1 MTEQKYKFLSTPRR
15 PVEDRRFV
23 AGRGK
28 FIADLDRPN
37 MLHVAPL
44 ASHHAAA
51 VINGIDASAALAMP
65 GVVDVITGAELAAA
79 VQPLMNGLNTPNVRR
94 FPLAVDRVRYAGE
107 WVCAVVA
114 ESRAL
119 AEDALEKIIVDATP
133 QPFILDAEAAL
144 LETSAPVHPE
154 HGNNLLLDRKFV
166 WGPVDDDFDAAAHS
180 LSVFFG

>member
-1 MTEQKYKFLSTPRR
+1 MSEPKYKFLSTPRR

-28 FIADLDRPN
+28 YIADLERPD

-44 ASHHAAA
+44 ASHYAAA
-51 VINGIDASAALAMP
+51 VINSIDASKALAMP
-65 GVVDVITGAELAAA
+65 GVIDVITGDEIAGA

-94 FPLAVDRVRYAGE
+94 FPLAVGRVRYAGE

-119 AEDALEKIIVDATP
+119 AE
-133 QPFILDAEAAL
+133 
-144 LETSAPVHPE
+144 
-154 HGNNLLLDRKFV
+154 
-166 WGPVDDDFDAAAHS
+166 
-180 LSVFFG
+180 

>member
-119 AEDALEKIIVDATP
+119 AEDALEKIIVDATS
-133 QPFILDAEAAL
+133 QPFVCL
-144 LETSAPVHPE
+144 LYTSPSPR
-154 HGNNLLLDRKFV
+154 D
-166 WGPVDDDFDAAAHS
+166 S
-180 LSVFFG
+180 

>member
-51 VINGIDASAALAMP
+51 VINGIDASVAVAMP

-79 VQPLMNGLNTPNVRR
+79 
-94 FPLAVDRVRYAGE
+94 A
-107 WVCAVVA
+107 
-114 ESRAL
+114 
-119 AEDALEKIIVDATP
+119 
-133 QPFILDAEAAL
+133 
-144 LETSAPVHPE
+144 
-154 HGNNLLLDRKFV
+154 
-166 WGPVDDDFDAAAHS
+166 
-180 LSVFFG
+180 